1 MEESNHV
8 LLEDELSLV
17 DGAVDYSGQPAIR
30 SKSGYWR
37 SAWFIIGVEVAERIS
52 YYGIKGNLITYLT
65 GSLKQ
70 STASA
75 AENVNIWAGTAY
87 LLPLFGAFIADSVIL
102 FLDATAQSYFLLLS
116 ISWDLD
122 C

>member
-37 SAWFIIGVEVAERIS
+37 SAWFIIGTVS
-52 YYGIKGNLITYLT
+52 KTHNFFYLCNT
-65 GSLKQ
+65 KI
-70 STASA
+70 
-75 AENVNIWAGTAY
+75 VH
-87 LLPLFGAFIADSVIL
+87 F
-102 FLDATAQSYFLLLS
+102 
-116 ISWDLD
+116 
-122 C
+122 